1 MASFNDTYTATG
13 TEGTALT
20 RSGLIGKTIL
30 ICFQESYPLK
40 PVVSSPNPG
49 EYTFNS
55 STGVFGFGASLELNQ
70 VIQTVY
76 K

>member
-1 MASFNDTYTATG
+1 MASSNDTYTALG
-13 TEGTALT
+13 TEGTSLT
-20 RSGLIGKTIL
+20 RSALIGKTIL
-30 ICFQESYPLK
+30 LCFQGSYPLK
-40 PVVSSPNPG
+40 NVASAPNPG

-55 STGVFGFGASLELNQ
+55 STGVFVFGASLELNQ

>member
-1 MASFNDTYTATG
+1 MASFNDTYTALG
-13 TEGTALT
+13 TEGTSLTTSALI
-20 RSGLIGKTIL
+20 SKTIL
-30 ICFQESYPLK
+30 LCFQGSFPLK
-40 PVVSSPNPG
+40 QVVSAPNPG

-55 STGVFGFGASLELNQ
+55 TTGVRVFGANLELNQ

>member
-13 TEGTALT
+13 TEGTSLT
-20 RSGLIGKTIL
+20 TSALIGKTIL
-30 ICFQESYPLK
+30 LCFQGSYPLK
-40 PVVSSPNPG
+40 PVASAPAPG

-55 STGVFGFGASLELNQ
+55 STGVRVFGLSLELNQ

>member
-1 MASFNDTYTATG
+1 MASFNDTYTASG
-13 TEGTALT
+13 TEGTSLT

-30 ICFQESYPLK
+30 LCFQGSYPLK
-40 PVVSSPNPG
+40 KVSSSPNPG
-49 EYTFNS
+49 EFTFDS
-55 STGVFGFGASLELNQ
+55 TTGVYGFGLSLELNQ